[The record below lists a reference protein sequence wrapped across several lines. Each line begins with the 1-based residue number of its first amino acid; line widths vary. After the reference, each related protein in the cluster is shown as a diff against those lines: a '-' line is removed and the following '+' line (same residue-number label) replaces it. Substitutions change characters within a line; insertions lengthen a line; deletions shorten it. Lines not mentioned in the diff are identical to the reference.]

1 MPDRHHRSGAQG
13 APTRQHPGSRYP
25 DMTWA
30 RRGEIVGTLLIFLV
44 AVLIGVALRTPPPAP
59 ADFCSGSNH
68 VSITAT
74 DARVVLND
82 LACR

>member
-44 AVLIGVALRTPPPAP
+44 AVLIGVAL
-59 ADFCSGSNH
+59 SKSE
-68 VSITAT
+68 
-74 DARVVLND
+74 VVCTVDRSPLHWGG
-82 LACR
+82 

>member
-1 MPDRHHRSGAQG
+1 
-13 APTRQHPGSRYP
+13 
-25 DMTWA
+25 MTWA

-44 AVLIGVALRTPPPAP
+44 AVLIGVALRTPSPAP

-68 VSITAT
+68 VSITST